1 MLFSYASIHEMML
14 CQWLYTS
21 DKVVLLLFMPASYA
35 KSISRLLNSM
45 VTFSVLAAGREVE
58 AIYILTW
65 IFDPMCHLAL
75 FIKFRSDQKSMK
87 MIWTN
92 DKPSLWSGDCDHL
105 HGLEIFCYD
114 QSISSVIS
122 KTCVAESWNTRLAS
136 IACTEIVWF
145 VYSKNYAFLPFIWPQ
160 AQKNEK
166 NYLTWYLAIIDT
178 LPFNFCITQLH
189 AVDA

>member
-1 MLFSYASIHEMML
+1 MML

-21 DKVVLLLFMPASYA
+21 DK
-35 KSISRLLNSM
+35 SISRLLNSM
-45 VTFSVLAAGREVE
+45 VRWSSRYWQPEERWRRSTYKLEFSITLVLQ
-58 AIYILTW
+58 Y
-65 IFDPMCHLAL
+65 AL

-92 DKPSLWSGDCDHL
+92 DKPSLWSGNYDHL

-122 KTCVAESWNTRLAS
+122 KTCVAESWNTQLVS
-136 IACTEIVWF
+136 IACAEIVWF
-145 VYSKNYAFLPFIWPQ
+145 ISGKTMPFPLLIDLRHKRKKNYF
-160 AQKNEK
+160 
-166 NYLTWYLAIIDT
+166 TTIDT
-178 LPFNFCITQLH
+178 IPFNFCITQLH